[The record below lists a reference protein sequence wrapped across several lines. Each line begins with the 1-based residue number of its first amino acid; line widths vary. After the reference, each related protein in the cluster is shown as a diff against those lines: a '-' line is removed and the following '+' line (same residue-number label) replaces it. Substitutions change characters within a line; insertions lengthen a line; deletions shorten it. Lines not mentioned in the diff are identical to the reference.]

1 MNLKSKIMKKYY
13 TLALV
18 LFSILLNAQNP
29 IVVKDVTSSLKP
41 SGNSDKADLNYAKW
55 NGKMFYSGTGS
66 NLLCVTDGTT
76 AGTLGI
82 STLGGS
88 TNISTII
95 PAQDF
100 VYIVTSDITFSPTI
114 ASTDKI
120 WKSDGT
126 AAGTTL
132 VYAFQT
138 ASGVTNVGVYYSVSA
153 HKKNYS
159 VDGNTLYFSAYDTTN
174 GKELWKTDGTAA
186 GTIMLKDVK
195 IGTGSSQTSGFC
207 KIPSTTLFIAQ
218 SVGFESKLWKTD
230 GTTNGTEQISVA
242 EPFYIVNQ
250 DMAKL
255 GDKVIFFAHNTVDG
269 YEPYV
274 SDGTAAGTFMLKN
287 INPNGNS
294 LTTQAMGLH
303 LKIAGQYCYFIA
315 NNGVTNALWRTDGT
329 IDGTIEVIPNVTNG
343 ISDAGYSTTDSENLW
358 FLEYIGTNATTKLYK
373 TNGTVEGS
381 SLAHST
387 LSYPQNLTTY
397 KGALWFRAANIG
409 TPANAEVW
417 RSDGLNENTQLAL
430 DLEPTV
436 ISGTPFS
443 SNPNAFFELNGK
455 LYFFGKGNNNNSHYL
470 YQFTGDFTFNGSV
483 NSDWNNKNNWNSF
496 LLPISTDNVTIPSG
510 FTISTSANAFAK
522 NISIASPI
530 NLTTGNLD
538 IYGNA
543 TLSNSA
549 KVTLNGNTLN
559 LKKSNSSL
567 LGNATSYVVT
577 NGTGKVSVENVDAAR
592 GVIDLPIGAI
602 SYNPITIL
610 NSGQKDTF
618 SVRVEPGIATSYTG
632 EIQGTAMTTNGVQ
645 ATWYIS
651 EAVAGNSNATVSL
664 QWNTSQELSGFDR
677 NNAKMGHYNGALWE
691 GFDGVLSGTEPYVYT
706 VGGISTFSP
715 FSMLNTNLLSSDS
728 VGFDTD
734 EFKVYPNPSNGLF
747 TIQIPN
753 AFVGSKATIFNL
765 LGQNVKEFT
774 LNQNLEK
781 VSLNQGVYVVQ
792 IQYGSQITTKKI
804 IVQ

>member
-1 MNLKSKIMKKYY
+1 M
-13 TLALV
+13 
-18 LFSILLNAQNP
+18 Q
-29 IVVKDVTSSLKP
+29 
-41 SGNSDKADLNYAKW
+41 
-55 NGKMFYSGTGS
+55 
-66 NLLCVTDGTT
+66 
-76 AGTLGI
+76 
-82 STLGGS
+82 
-88 TNISTII
+88 
-95 PAQDF
+95 
-100 VYIVTSDITFSPTI
+100 ITET
-114 ASTDKI
+114 
-120 WKSDGT
+120 
-126 AAGTTL
+126 
-132 VYAFQT
+132 
-138 ASGVTNVGVYYSVSA
+138 
-153 HKKNYS
+153 
-159 VDGNTLYFSAYDTTN
+159 
-174 GKELWKTDGTAA
+174 
-186 GTIMLKDVK
+186 
-195 IGTGSSQTSGFC
+195 
-207 KIPSTTLFIAQ
+207 
-218 SVGFESKLWKTD
+218 
-230 GTTNGTEQISVA
+230 
-242 EPFYIVNQ
+242 
-250 DMAKL
+250 
-255 GDKVIFFAHNTVDG
+255 
-269 YEPYV
+269 
-274 SDGTAAGTFMLKN
+274 
-287 INPNGNS
+287 
-294 LTTQAMGLH
+294 
-303 LKIAGQYCYFIA
+303 
-315 NNGVTNALWRTDGT
+315 TNALWRTDGT

-343 ISDAGYSTTDSENLW
+343 ISDAGYSTTDAENLW

-381 SLAHST
+381 SLVHST
-387 LSYPQNLTTY
+387 LSYPQNLTRY
-397 KGALWFRAANIG
+397 KGSLWFRAANIG

-417 RSDGLNENTQLAL
+417 RSDGLTVNTDLAL

-443 SNPNAFFELNGK
+443 SNPNAFFELNDK

-483 NSDWNNKNNWNSF
+483 NSDWNNKNNWNSY

-543 TLSNSA
+543 TLSNAA

-577 NGTGKVSVENVDAAR
+577 NGTGKVSVENVDIAR
-592 GVIDLPIGAI
+592 GVINLPIGAI

-664 QWNTSQELSGFDR
+664 QWNASQELSGFDR
-677 NNAKMGHYNGALWE
+677 YNAKMGHYNGTLWE
-691 GFDGVLSGTEPYVYT
+691 GFDGVLSGAEPYTYT
-706 VGGISTFSP
+706 VAGISTFSP

-728 VGFDTD
+728 VEFDTD

-792 IQYGSQITTKKI
+792 VQYGNQITTKKI
-804 IVQ
+804 IIQ